1 MSEMAQLSG
10 LINAQQAVITTIRGN
25 EKTQLQELNQTNKTD
40 YKGKGGKI
48 IINFNEANDARE
60 VADDARKAVIAAEFN
75 DMENRALL
83 LVNAEE
89 EGIENSLKEAENLLA
104 EENTELA
111 DAVVAARAATDA
123 SYAAAKADFGF
134 DDIAA
139 LEATLSGIFDD

>member
-123 SYAAAKADFGF
+123 SYAAAKADF
-134 DDIAA
+134 
-139 LEATLSGIFDD
+139 